1 MAERAVEA
9 GGVIVSLFLGL
20 SVSGSTFGEQTLVSV
35 PQWGPWGPW
44 SDCSKTCA
52 MGLRLRSRQCLLEG
66 TNGTQAVS
74 PQACGPGS
82 GRQRE
87 FCDTRTPCPIDG
99 GWGPWSELICS
110 RTCGSGLG
118 KRTRTCNNPSP
129 QFGGAECQGS
139 EWDMA
144 KCQGEPCPSVLQT
157 VPHMGNCGCIT
168 DNKDE
173 AVTCA
178 V

>member
-1 MAERAVEA
+1 MRTERIPNTPLGDEA
-9 GGVIVSLFLGL
+9 ISPAI
-20 SVSGSTFGEQTLVSV
+20 SV

-110 RTCGSGLG
+110 RTCDSGLG

-157 VPHMGNCGCIT
+157 AWTPFSRPDI
-168 DNKDE
+168 
-173 AVTCA
+173 AA
-178 V
+178 AL